1 MKKQLLTFAAAG
13 VMAAAMSFSAFAGE
27 WKEDQTGWW
36 YQNDDGSYLNN
47 GWNWINGRSYYFTP
61 EGYCLTDTTT
71 PDGYTVDA
79 SGAWVVD
86 GVVQA
91 QDGQQA
97 AESQAPADAGSG
109 QAAGQTYSI
118 SGLTFTVPAGLTL
131 DEDTS
136 EANALFFFN
145 DNHDGGVAVLTQ
157 DIPEAAQYGALLEQY
172 GEAILDEAMKE
183 VGTPA
188 AKGVKQ
194 FPTGTWYCYLYNGTD
209 SLNISVGNEISE
221 QIYLY
226 ARLKGAQVQM
236 VMVVGNTG
244 ISPDD
249 IVANYLR

>member
-61 EGYCLTDTTT
+61 EGYCLTNTTT

-136 EANALFFFN
+136 EANALFF
-145 DNHDGGVAVLTQ
+145 L
-157 DIPEAAQYGALLEQY
+157 
-172 GEAILDEAMKE
+172 
-183 VGTPA
+183 
-188 AKGVKQ
+188 
-194 FPTGTWYCYLYNGTD
+194 
-209 SLNISVGNEISE
+209 SRLNCCE
-221 QIYLY
+221 
-226 ARLKGAQVQM
+226 
-236 VMVVGNTG
+236 
-244 ISPDD
+244 
-249 IVANYLR
+249 

>member
-1 MKKQLLTFAAAG
+1 M
-13 VMAAAMSFSAFAGE
+13 
-27 WKEDQTGWW
+27 
-36 YQNDDGSYLNN
+36 
-47 GWNWINGRSYYFTP
+47 
-61 EGYCLTDTTT
+61 
-71 PDGYTVDA
+71 
-79 SGAWVVD
+79 
-86 GVVQA
+86 VQA

-172 GEAILDEAMKE
+172 GEVILDEAMSE
-183 VGTPA
+183 VGVPA

-209 SLNISVGNEISE
+209 SLNISVGNDISE